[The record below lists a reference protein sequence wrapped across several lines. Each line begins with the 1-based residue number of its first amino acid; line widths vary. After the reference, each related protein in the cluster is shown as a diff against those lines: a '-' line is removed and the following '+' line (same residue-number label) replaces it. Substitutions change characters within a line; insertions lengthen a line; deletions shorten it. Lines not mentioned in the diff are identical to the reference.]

1 MNSEGNFRFLTET
14 PSMHESSLV
23 QNFIQQEIGKPSKVW
38 VQEVVNEKRE
48 CEFVKLR
55 TPEFVLLPD
64 SNAQRRQCKSI
75 QSKESIDYRYMT
87 RATSPFIKTRW
98 QTQYMNK
105 KHELHQNSIGRQ
117 PGFCAQRKSILAITE
132 DKTEYQKIEAQ
143 TKGFNWLA
151 IVADPKLRSI
161 RDLRG
166 EHVDMLENLYEQCI
180 KAIKKD
186 FQIER
191 HDVMV
196 FANYPPSVYKLHFHF
211 CAPFFMSGAYDAFRM
226 HSLSNIIN
234 NLKVCSDY
242 YKLSSFQIPVHVSS
256 ELFSADI
263 IQSDVSKDKDEPLK
277 LKTI

>member
-1 MNSEGNFRFLTET
+1 
-14 PSMHESSLV
+14 MHESSLV

-87 RATSPFIKTRW
+87 RATSPFMKTRW

-186 FQIER
+186 FQIES